1 MSDQQ
6 DFSAE
11 LGDLSDEDRHIERL
25 LVSMVPREARVNR
38 DRLMFLAG
46 QAAAESQKIR
56 LTVLRRCI
64 WPLATACSACLG
76 LIAGHFYGHVSTI
89 PAPLVAERA
98 RGENQSAPEQ
108 VSLAVPA
115 TTQANGPSCLIAL
128 QNLWLTA
135 VGDDSSPLA
144 DALGPVATA
153 RHPPTSSTYP
163 ELLRQLLTERS

>member
-1 MSDQQ
+1 MSERQRFD
-6 DFSAE
+6 DDISGFPAE
-11 LGDLSDEDRHIERL
+11 HRQIERL
-25 LVSMVPREARVNR
+25 LASLAPRETRVNR

-46 QAAAESQKIR
+46 QAASGSQNIR
-56 LTVLRRCI
+56 LPALRRCI

-76 LIAGHFYGHVSTI
+76 LIAGQFYGHVSII

-98 RGENQSAPEQ
+98 RGDNQSAPEQ
-108 VSLAVPA
+108 VSLAAPA
-115 TTQANGPSCLIAL
+115 TTQANGPSSLIAL
-128 QNLWLTA
+128 QNSWLTA
-135 VGDDSSPLA
+135 AGDDSSPLA